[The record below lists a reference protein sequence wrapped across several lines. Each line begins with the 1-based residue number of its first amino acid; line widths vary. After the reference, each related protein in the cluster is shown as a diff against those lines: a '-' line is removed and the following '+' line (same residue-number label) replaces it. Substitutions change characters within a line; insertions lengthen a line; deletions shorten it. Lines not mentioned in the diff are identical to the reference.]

1 MEILQVIVAQV
12 SSNHDRMSH
21 KAEELFK
28 LLSQNLSVWNLLPMN
43 NVKILTKAK
52 FCHEQCPYFL
62 SPFLESLLPPLE
74 N

>member
-12 SSNHDRMSH
+12 SSNHD

-28 LLSQNLSVWNLLPMN
+28 LLSQNLLVWNLLPMKY
-43 NVKILTKAK
+43 VKILTKAT